1 MDPIRRAK
9 YLALFFVTSWLGIV
23 LTSCATLSGCNAC
36 RIGVNH
42 TEPYN
47 PPSFALI
54 EVDLFLTPSNC
65 IVKGTG
71 EKCDDLLT
79 RLPPKVIST
88 RGSGTIV
95 KVVNN
100 KTYVLTADH
109 VCHHPPRSS
118 FEMPFSS
125 AGENKPPR
133 VAIITVDQ
141 KTLLVAVDGDGV
153 RHESK
158 VHATDSLNDVCIVV
172 SPGGWGVDRAV
183 DVAQELPAIGATV
196 YNIAAPFGIFEPG
209 VPGVK
214 LHFEGKYSGH
224 DTRGNYFYTV
234 PARPGSSGSSVL
246 NEDGKIIGVVH
257 SAMISFEH
265 VALASSLISVQA
277 LMATIPKPE
286 PPMLETSRAHQD
298 EMHYLLFGF

>member
-9 YLALFFVTSWLGIV
+9 YLALFFVTSWMGIV
-23 LTSCATLSGCNAC
+23 LTSCATLSGCNSC
-36 RIGVNH
+36 RTGISH

-47 PPSFALI
+47 PTSFALI
-54 EVDLFLTPSNC
+54 EVDLFLMPSNC
-65 IVKGTG
+65 TIKGTS
-71 EKCDDLLT
+71 EKCDDLLAK
-79 RLPPKVIST
+79 LPPKTVST

-95 KVVNN
+95 KIVNN

-118 FEMPFSS
+118 FEMPFFPN
-125 AGENKPPR
+125 GQDKPPKI
-133 VAIITVDQ
+133 AIITVDQ

-158 VHATDSLNDVCIVV
+158 VHATDSLNDACIIV
-172 SPGGWGVDRAV
+172 SPGGWGIGRVVA
-183 DVAQELPAIGATV
+183 VAQELPVIGATV

-209 VPGVK
+209 TPGVK

-224 DTRGNYFYTV
+224 DTRGNFFYTV
-234 PARPGSSGSSVL
+234 PARPGSSGSSIL

-257 SAMISFEH
+257 SAMISFEN
-265 VALASSLISVQA
+265 VALASSLTSVQA

-286 PPMLETSRAHQD
+286 PPAPEPTRMHQN